1 MNIGMLWFDNDP
13 NIVMTAKIARASKYY
28 QNKYGKAPSL
38 CFVHP
43 SMLPLVDVKKNGRSG
58 NGKSAS
64 KSDAPLEV
72 VKAGNVE
79 IRSNRSI
86 LPNHFWIGIN
96 GKLNGNGSDSSA
108 R

>member
-13 NIVMTAKIARASKYY
+13 NMVMTAKIARAAKYY
-28 QNKYGKAPSL
+28 QNKYGDAPSL

-43 SMLPLVDVKKNGRSG
+43 SMLPLVDDKKNGLSG
-58 NGKSAS
+58 NGKSAP

-96 GKLNGNGSDSSA
+96 GKLNGNGSGSSA